1 MASQLEQRLQQ
12 VSGELDKAR
21 KNQGLKDAISELEA
35 KLKSSETKVSET
47 ESRLKS
53 AQESKIEISEQLSKM
68 IKEKKQA
75 EADAKEAQSKAQLA
89 RKSQEI
95 AEAKLIENS
104 DRTGQLYGEI
114 EKFKETIEE

>member
-1 MASQLEQRLQQ
+1 
-12 VSGELDKAR
+12 
-21 KNQGLKDAISELEA
+21 
-35 KLKSSETKVSET
+35 
-47 ESRLKS
+47 
-53 AQESKIEISEQLSKM
+53 M